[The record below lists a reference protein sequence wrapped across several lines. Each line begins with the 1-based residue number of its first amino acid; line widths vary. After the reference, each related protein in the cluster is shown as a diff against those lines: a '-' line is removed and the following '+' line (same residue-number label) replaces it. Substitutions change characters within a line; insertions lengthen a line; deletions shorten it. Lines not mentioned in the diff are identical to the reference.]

1 MSYGNRYSNMFS
13 RRTTANVAVTTKL
26 KNHHGSSIGDK
37 HPLEANYKL
46 YNDMFPAF
54 LNATRASYNALFGES
69 ELAKRVRNYFDTNQV
84 VLFVNAN
91 GKFHQDF
98 KKSST
103 SFDIAATIKA
113 EFHLMVDDD
122 KHPMMI
128 YRHHQSAP
136 LYLIV
141 ARNIRVV
148 VDLIRLFG
156 CPFTLLMDYNIPRE
170 DINGVMAIECLRS
183 LVDENLLSAEDINA
197 TVFRP
202 ITNGGHKLEYAL
214 YRAWRDLY
222 EYADDKKEGN
232 ESRSIDRAGVP
243 EEVNQH
249 PVPVS
254 SPEPA

>member
-13 RRTTANVAVTTKL
+13 RRTTANAAATTKL

-54 LNATRASYNALFGES
+54 LNATRASYNALFGET
-69 ELAKRVRNYFDTNQV
+69 ELAQRVRNYFDTNQV

-128 YRHHQSAP
+128 YRDHQSAP
-136 LYLIV
+136 LFLVV
-141 ARNIRVV
+141 ARSIHVV
-148 VDLIRLFG
+148 ADLVRLFG
-156 CPFTLLMDYNIPRE
+156 CPCVLQMDYNIPHE
-170 DINGVMAIECLRS
+170 DINGVMAIES
-183 LVDENLLSAEDINA
+183 LKPVVDENLLSVEDLRA
-197 TVFRP
+197 SVFLS
-202 ITNGGHKLEYAL
+202 ITNGGPALENAL
-214 YRAWRDLY
+214 YRAWLDLY
-222 EYADDKKEGN
+222 KYADDKKEGN
-232 ESRSIDRAGVP
+232 ESQSIDRAGVP
-243 EEVNQH
+243 EEINQH
-249 PVPVS
+249 PVPS
-254 SPEPA
+254 SSL

>member
-13 RRTTANVAVTTKL
+13 RRTTANAAATTKL

-54 LNATRASYNALFGES
+54 LNATRASYNALFGET
-69 ELAKRVRNYFDTNQV
+69 ELAQRVRNYFDTNQV

-128 YRHHQSAP
+128 YRDHQSAP
-136 LYLIV
+136 LFLVV
-141 ARNIRVV
+141 ARNIHVV
-148 VDLIRLFG
+148 ADLVRLFG
-156 CPFTLLMDYNIPRE
+156 CPCVLQMDYNIPHE
-170 DINGVMAIECLRS
+170 DINGVMAIESLKP
-183 LVDENLLSAEDINA
+183 LVDENLLSGEDLRA
-197 TVFRP
+197 SVFWS
-202 ITNGGHKLEYAL
+202 ITNGGPVLEKAL
-214 YRAWRDLY
+214 YRAWMDLY
-222 EYADDKKEGN
+222 KYSVEKAMHRAWMDLYKYAVEK
-232 ESRSIDRAGVP
+232 
-243 EEVNQH
+243 
-249 PVPVS
+249 
-254 SPEPA
+254 